1 MNPSRMS
8 PGTPISWV
16 AQDSAFWL
24 HENVTDLTVA
34 ERSRLCC
41 VLGAGI
47 SQEVSARLRWVT
59 AASARPS
66 AAGEDQ
72 EGGVLL
78 TNRTPMGAVLG
89 RSLVVLET
97 KPVLEDSARRGHVVV
112 CGLNALGLRIVE
124 VLRNSAV
131 PVVLVDDDPDP
142 RLVAIIERWE
152 VPYVAEMPRLP
163 EVLIGAGVLE
173 ARAVVSVEED
183 DLQNLETA
191 LVVRTL
197 RPDARIIVR
206 MANAAVGA
214 AVGELVKFGAALDV
228 AGLAAPSLVE
238 ACRPGAQLALELE
251 DESFVVSETVVTRP
265 GSLRSIYEDL
275 VPIVVVEPDARTEI
289 CPGRDHLV
297 RPGDRVV
304 VLGVPDDLTE
314 ALGGRRAEMVAAPA
328 GPSRVDLALQAVGS
342 VARGAG
348 RRIGLLIGAVLVLV
362 LMSSLI
368 LRLAYRISGGGHL
381 SGLNSRVLHRRDH
394 PQLEMAILFRQ
405 PVDGDAGVRHRAHNL
420 GATAITALF
429 ALITD
434 LLLSR
439 RVADGFGLWRVT
451 NLRGHVVVVGLGAVG
466 LRVVEELLRY
476 GLPVVVIES
485 DEQNRH
491 LAQGRALHVPVI
503 IGDATEK
510 TTLDAANVTTAS
522 AVAILTSNDLTNL
535 ETGLSLRQHLKAAGH
550 DVPIVMR
557 IFDRPLGRVIEESF
571 GFRLVRSTSAL
582 AAPWFVGAALGL
594 DIVSTFYVEQEL
606 LLVARLTVAPAGG
619 LAGLAM
625 QDLSA
630 RIRVVAIRRQGA
642 QTLEHPPRR
651 ATRFAPG
658 DSAYLIGPYE
668 ELITVLQRDAIPISD
683 EALVSRPVPQR
694 EGTTDVPV
702 TP

>member
-1 MNPSRMS
+1 
-8 PGTPISWV
+8 
-16 AQDSAFWL
+16 
-24 HENVTDLTVA
+24 
-34 ERSRLCC
+34 
-41 VLGAGI
+41 
-47 SQEVSARLRWVT
+47 
-59 AASARPS
+59 
-66 AAGEDQ
+66 
-72 EGGVLL
+72 
-78 TNRTPMGAVLG
+78 MGAVLG

-275 VPIVVVEPDARTEI
+275 VPIAVVEPDARTEI

-328 GPSRVDLALQAVGS
+328 GPSRFDLALQAVGS
-342 VARGAG
+342 VAQGAG

-368 LRLAYRISGGGHL
+368 LRLGYRMSGGGHL
-381 SGLNSRVLHRRDH
+381 SGLNSLYFTVETISTVGYGDFSFASQSTAMRVFGIVL
-394 PQLEMAILFRQ
+394 II
-405 PVDGDAGVRHRAHNL
+405 L

-439 RVADGFGLWRVT
+439 RVADAFGLRRVT

-683 EALVSRPVPQR
+683 ETLVSRPVPQR
-694 EGTTDVPV
+694 EPTTDVPV